1 MDRVAGRIAVPVVA
15 RHSLRVAALDQ
26 LLDIGRQDPGEA
38 HVPVPV
44 LDLVPVMVLHVLD
57 APLDL
62 AGPTLRAVPFDS
74 RREDEPLAPADQ
86 DVHVADRHLV
96 QIGVVIAE
104 ESITMAYVTPD

>member
-44 LDLVPVMVLHVLD
+44 LDLVPVMVLHILD

-74 RREDEPLAPADQ
+74 QSWTR
-86 DVHVADRHLV
+86 DRKSTRLNSSHLGTSYAV
-96 QIGVVIAE
+96 FCLKKKNL
-104 ESITMAYVTPD
+104 

>member
-1 MDRVAGRIAVPVVA
+1 MRVAQNTRRIRDSRDDCCSERWTECRAALRCVS
-15 RHSLRVAALDQ
+15 SLRPALGIAALDQ
-26 LLDIGRQDPGEA
+26 LLDVRRQDPGEA

-44 LDLVPVMVLHVLD
+44 LDLVPVMVFHVLD

-86 DVHVADRHLV
+86 DV
-96 QIGVVIAE
+96 
-104 ESITMAYVTPD
+104 